1 MVMKN
6 YTRLMVLIYMAGFFC
21 GILYTNL
28 VSKDYVASL
37 GIFSDYFLNQYI
49 QTDLAGSS
57 YIWYLIKVRVAPILG
72 VLLLGATRI
81 RKPAVVAFL
90 IWTGFLCGM
99 VFTSATLQLGVKGI
113 ALCVAAFFPQGVFYV
128 AGYAILLIGL
138 YYYPKI
144 NWNFQKT
151 IAVFLAICI
160 GVALECYMSPVLVK
174 IILKVF

>member
-6 YTRLMVLIYMAGFFC
+6 YGRVLIVFYMAGFLG

-28 VSKDYVASL
+28 ISKDYVAAL
-37 GIFSDYFLNQYI
+37 GIFNDYFLNQYV
-49 QTDLAGSS
+49 QTELAGGP
-57 YIWYLIKVRVAPILG
+57 YLWYLIKIRMAPLLG
-72 VLLLGATRI
+72 VFLFGMARI
-81 RKPAVVAFL
+81 RKLAAAGFL

-99 VFTSATLQLGVKGI
+99 IFTSATLRLGVKGI
-113 ALCVAAFFPQGVFYV
+113 ALSLAALMPQGLFYA
-128 AGYAILLIGL
+128 AGYAVLLLAL

>member
-90 IWTGFLCGM
+90 IWTGFLFGM
-99 VFTSATLQLGVKGI
+99 GFTSATLQLGVKGI

-160 GVALECYMSPVLVK
+160 GVAIECYMSPV
-174 IILKVF
+174 

>member
-1 MVMKN
+1 MVKN
-6 YTRLMVLIYMAGFFC
+6 YGKVMILYYMAGFLG

-28 VSKDYVASL
+28 ISKDYAASL
-37 GIFSDYFLNQYI
+37 GIFNDYFLNQYV
-49 QTDLAGSS
+49 QAELTGGPYL
-57 YIWYLIKVRVAPILG
+57 WYLIKIRVAPLSGILLFG
-72 VLLLGATRI
+72 MERI
-81 RKPAVVAFL
+81 RKLAAVAFL

-99 VFTSATLQLGVKGI
+99 IFTSAAMRLGIKGI
-113 ALCVAAFFPQGVFYV
+113 VLCLAALLPQAVFYG
-128 AGYAILLIGL
+128 AGYAVLLMGL

-174 IILKVF
+174 IILKMF

>member
-1 MVMKN
+1 MVIKN
-6 YTRLMVLIYMAGFFC
+6 YGRVMVLFYMTGFLG

-28 VSKDYVASL
+28 ISKDYVAAL
-37 GIFSDYFLNQYI
+37 GIFNDYFLSQYV
-49 QTDLAGSS
+49 QTDLAGGS
-57 YIWYLIKVRVAPILG
+57 YLWYLIKIRMAPLLG
-72 VLLLGATRI
+72 VFLPPAARI
-81 RKPAVVAFL
+81 RKLAVTAFL

-99 VFTSATLQLGVKGI
+99 IFTSAALKLGVKGI
-113 ALCVAAFFPQGVFYV
+113 VLCLAALLPQGLFYA
-128 AGYAILLIGL
+128 AGYAVLLIGL

-174 IILKVF
+174 IILKMF

>member
-57 YIWYLIKVRVAPILG
+57 YIW
-72 VLLLGATRI
+72 
-81 RKPAVVAFL
+81 
-90 IWTGFLCGM
+90 
-99 VFTSATLQLGVKGI
+99 
-113 ALCVAAFFPQGVFYV
+113 
-128 AGYAILLIGL
+128 
-138 YYYPKI
+138 
-144 NWNFQKT
+144 
-151 IAVFLAICI
+151 
-160 GVALECYMSPVLVK
+160 
-174 IILKVF
+174 